1 MKLSGLKKVFKIFN
15 RLVIKS
21 KLTSDINNIIL
32 L

>member
-1 MKLSGLKKVFKIFN
+1 MNLGGFKKVFKIFN

-21 KLTSDINNIIL
+21 KLTSDINSIIL

>member
-1 MKLSGLKKVFKIFN
+1 MNLGGFKKVFKIFN

-21 KLTSDINNIIL
+21 KLTFDINNIIL

>member
-1 MKLSGLKKVFKIFN
+1 MKLDGLKKVFKIFN

-21 KLTSDINNIIL
+21 KQTSDINNIIL

>member
-1 MKLSGLKKVFKIFN
+1 MNLGGFKKDFKIFN

>member
-1 MKLSGLKKVFKIFN
+1 MKQGGLKKVFKIFN

>member
-1 MKLSGLKKVFKIFN
+1 MNMGGFKKVFKIFN

>member
-1 MKLSGLKKVFKIFN
+1 MNQGGFKKVFKIFN

>member
-1 MKLSGLKKVFKIFN
+1 MKLCGLKKVFKIFN

-21 KLTSDINNIIL
+21 KPTSDINNIIL